1 MTLKCIELLINILYE
16 FLVLDKSIAG
26 EIIKNKENFILKC
39 VNLLDLIG
47 DYSIKQEQDR
57 GESYEDIQK
66 RFQQTKMKK
75 NKYKSYMT
83 GNKGG
88 DKKAQG
94 ASTGAGNDDDE
105 DTENSDSHQLQVLFK

>member
-1 MTLKCIELLINILYE
+1 
-16 FLVLDKSIAG
+16 
-26 EIIKNKENFILKC
+26 

-47 DYSIKQEQDR
+47 DYSIKLEQDR

-88 DKKAQG
+88 DKKTQAANAG
-94 ASTGAGNDDDE
+94 AAGNDDDE
-105 DTENSDSHQLQVLFK
+105 DTENSDSH